1 MHFLGFSHSHEE
13 YAYAE
18 PGAAGR
24 WWLRVGLLALAGL
37 AGWLAW
43 RTVFFV
49 DETEYVYVTQFGEPL
64 RLEIEPGLRV
74 KWPYQSLW
82 RFDRRLQIYEP
93 PGREMLTEDKENLD
107 FEWYVCWRIP
117 SPEFALAQ
125 SQAAGG
131 QLEAPRDRPQLAA
144 ALDSDYV
151 RTETERYVR
160 RYLQSVGG
168 VQAAESRL
176 EERIQAALAAEI
188 GRTRLSELA
197 TLEPGEL
204 KLAPILDRVSQSIR
218 VAAIEQFGIEVVDVR
233 LKRFNYPQAVKP
245 AVFAEIR
252 SERERVAVQ
261 YRAEGESEKMRI
273 ESQAA
278 LERDRLLAQAQRE
291 ATRMRGEGEAKAME
305 IFNAAHGKNPAFYQ
319 LLKTLETYR
328 TILDEQTTVVL
339 SADSPLLKLLTQG
352 LPEPSETPGPTAGRD
367 GRPGPSVGRD
377 GRPRPSASISTD
389 GGPRPS
395 VSSEEPVTPTAVN
408 KQDAPQ
414 APAPQ
419 VDLGPPAAEGAAP

>member
-1 MHFLGFSHSHEE
+1 MHFLGYSHSHDDE
-13 YAYAE
+13 YRSAE

-24 WWLRVGLLALAGL
+24 FWLRVALLALVGL
-37 AGWLAW
+37 AVWLAM

-82 RFDRRLQIYEP
+82 RFDRRLQMYEP

-117 SPEFALAQ
+117 SPEFVLAQ

-131 QLEAPRDRPQLAA
+131 QGEAPRDQPQMAA
-144 ALDSDYV
+144 ALNSDSV
-151 RTETERYVR
+151 RSETENYVR
-160 RYLQSVGG
+160 RYLQTLGG

-197 TLEPGEL
+197 SLEPGQL
-204 KLAPILDRVSQSIR
+204 KLEPILARVTESIR
-218 VAAIEQFGIEVVDVR
+218 DAAIEQFGIEVVDVR

-261 YRAEGESEKMRI
+261 YRAEGESEKTRI

-278 LERDRLLAQAQRE
+278 LQRDRLLAQAQRE
-291 ATRMRGEGEAKAME
+291 AVRMRGEGEAKAME

-339 SADSPLLKLLTQG
+339 SAESPLLKLLTHG
-352 LPEPSETPGPTAGRD
+352 LPEPNDKSATPSATAEAGEEPGPAKVQAAPTVPAARK
-367 GRPGPSVGRD
+367 
-377 GRPRPSASISTD
+377 
-389 GGPRPS
+389 
-395 VSSEEPVTPTAVN
+395 SEPT
-408 KQDAPQ
+408 KSPAPQ
-414 APAPQ
+414 ASLDRSA
-419 VDLGPPAAEGAAP
+419 GEGAAP

>member
-1 MHFLGFSHSHEE
+1 MHFLGFPHTHDD

-24 WWLRVGLLALAGL
+24 FWLRVGLLALAGL
-37 AGWLAW
+37 AAWLAM

-64 RLEIEPGLRV
+64 RLETEPGLRV

-82 RFDRRLQIYEP
+82 RFDRRLQMYEP

-117 SPEFALAQ
+117 GPEFVAAQLQGADQPADTPARSPDISPEVQAQ
-125 SQAAGG
+125 
-131 QLEAPRDRPQLAA
+131 
-144 ALDSDYV
+144 
-151 RTETERYVR
+151 TEIYVR
-160 RYLQSVGG
+160 RYLQTLGG

-188 GRTRLSELA
+188 GRTRLAELA
-197 TLEPGEL
+197 SLEPGQL
-204 KLAPILDRVSQSIR
+204 KMEPILDRVTASIR
-218 VAAIEQFGIEVVDVR
+218 DAAIEQFGVEVVDVR
-233 LKRFNYPQAVKP
+233 FKRFNYPQAVKP

-261 YRAEGESEKMRI
+261 YRAEGESEKTRI
-273 ESQAA
+273 ESQAT

-328 TILDEQTTVVL
+328 SILDDQTTVVL
-339 SADSPLLKLLTQG
+339 SADSPLLKLLAHG
-352 LPEPSETPGPTAGRD
+352 LPEPSETPG
-367 GRPGPSVGRD
+367 RP
-377 GRPRPSASISTD
+377 PSAVEAD
-389 GGPRPS
+389 DK
-395 VSSEEPVTPTAVN
+395 SSPTKVQA
-408 KQDAPQ
+408 APT
-414 APAPQ
+414 
-419 VDLGPPAAEGAAP
+419 VPAAQKKESPKSLAPRASLDPAATEGKAP

>member
-1 MHFLGFSHSHEE
+1 MHFLGYSHSHDEE
-13 YAYAE
+13 YRYAE

-24 WWLRVGLLALAGL
+24 LWLRAGLLALVGL
-37 AGWLAW
+37 AAWLAW
-43 RTVFFV
+43 RSVYFV

-82 RFDRRLQIYEP
+82 RFDRRLQMYEP

-117 SPEFALAQ
+117 SPEFVAAR
-125 SQAAGG
+125 SQAAEG
-131 QLEAPRDRPQLAA
+131 QSDAPESHAT
-144 ALDSDYV
+144 
-151 RTETERYVR
+151 TENYVR
-160 RYLQSVGG
+160 RYLQTLGS

-197 TLEPGEL
+197 SLEPDQL
-204 KLAPILDRVSQSIR
+204 KLEPILDRVTASIR
-218 VAAIEQFGIEVVDVR
+218 DVAIEQFGIEVVDVR

-261 YRAEGESEKMRI
+261 YRAEGESEKTRI

-328 TILDEQTTVVL
+328 MILDEQTTVVL
-339 SADSPLLKLLTQG
+339 SAESPLLKLLTHG
-352 LPEPSETPGPTAGRD
+352 LPEPNDKAAA
-367 GRPGPSVGRD
+367 
-377 GRPRPSASISTD
+377 PSASAEADDEQS
-389 GGPRPS
+389 PAK
-395 VSSEEPVTPTAVN
+395 VKAAPTAS
-408 KQDAPQ
+408 KSEPTA
-414 APAPQ
+414 APAP
-419 VDLGPPAAEGAAP
+419 PAGLDRSAGEGAAP